1 MREVN
6 FVVFSNHLAE
16 IRDFFLA
23 HFPAVQQI
31 ETEERLVLRLMA
43 DCGLMLVDAA
53 KANHAPTS
61 TARVL
66 WALAL
71 NDMEHERFISKGVPV
86 TDLITEDW
94 GPTMGGNVRSF
105 LINLPGGLELQIYQA
120 HVGEKR
126 QLMTTGD
133 GTDTR
138 KAHGG

>member
-1 MREVN
+1 MYDIN

-16 IRDFFLA
+16 IRAFFTTY
-23 HFPAVQQI
+23 FPAIQQ
-31 ETEERLVLRLMA
+31 EGSEERVILRLLA
-43 DCGLMLVDAA
+43 DSGLMLVDAA
-53 KANHAPTS
+53 KTGNAPTNS
-61 TARVL
+61 ARLL
-66 WALAL
+66 WSLPM
-71 NDMEHERFISKGVPV
+71 NDMEHERLTTLGVAV

-105 LINLPGGLELQIYQA
+105 LIPLPGGLELQVYQT

-138 KAHGG
+138 KVHTS

>member
-16 IRDFFLA
+16 IRDFFTA

-31 ETEERLVLRLMA
+31 ETGERLVLRLMA
-43 DCGLMLVDAA
+43 DCGLMIVDAA
-53 KANHAPTS
+53 KAGHPPTS

-71 NDMEHERFISKGVPV
+71 NDMEYERFVSKGVPV
-86 TDLITEDW
+86 SDLIVEDW

-120 HVGEKR
+120 HIGEKR

-133 GTDTR
+133 GVDTR
-138 KAHGG
+138 KVHGS